1 MGLRY
6 FELGDKVMG
15 FVATS
20 KVNEQIL
27 EEVHEELEKRLKKHD
42 KIRVYCENASGL
54 PMSFKATMEDLLFK
68 MKYKDRFE
76 KIAIVSD
83 TYSDKL
89 RTKAECTFVKSQCH
103 FFKCHNRTEAL
114 QWVSS

>member
-1 MGLRY
+1 MGLKY
-6 FELGDKVMG
+6 FELGNQVVG

-20 KVNEQIL
+20 KIDEQML
-27 EEVHEELEKRLKKHD
+27 DEVHLEVEKRLEHYD

-54 PMSFKATMEDLLFK
+54 AMSLKVTLEDLLFK
-68 MKYKDRFE
+68 IKYKDRFE

-83 TYSDKL
+83 IYSDKL
-89 RTKAECTFVKSQCH
+89 RSKAECTFVKSQCH
-103 FFKCHNRTEAL
+103 FFKCNNRTEAL

>member
-1 MGLRY
+1 MGFRC
-6 FELGDKVMG
+6 FELGNRVIG
-15 FVATS
+15 FVATT
-20 KVNEQIL
+20 KVDEQLL
-27 EEVHEELEKRLKKHD
+27 EEVHLEVEKRLQQYD

-54 PMSFKATMEDLLFK
+54 PFSLKATLEDLLFK

-83 TYSDKL
+83 AYSDKL
-89 RTKAECTFVKSQCH
+89 RTKAECSFVKSQCH
-103 FFKCHNRTEAL
+103 FFESHKRTEAL